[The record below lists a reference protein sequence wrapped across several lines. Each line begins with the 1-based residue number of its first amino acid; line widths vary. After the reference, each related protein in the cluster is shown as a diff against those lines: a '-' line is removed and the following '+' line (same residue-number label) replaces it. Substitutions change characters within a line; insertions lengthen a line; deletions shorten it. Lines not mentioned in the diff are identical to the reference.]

1 MDRLFSSS
9 TRTTSGTIGTR
20 NSTPTTFA
28 CAGAS
33 VICLQQAVNSLLAAG
48 ATQLKEDGGWGPM
61 TLSAANAADPTA
73 LVSAFQAKRA
83 AYYQTIVADN
93 PAKAIYLSGWINRAN
108 A

>member
-1 MDRLFSSS
+1 MRVFD
-9 TRTTSGTIGTR
+9 
-20 NSTPTTFA
+20 FA
-28 CAGAS
+28 VNGGAGAS